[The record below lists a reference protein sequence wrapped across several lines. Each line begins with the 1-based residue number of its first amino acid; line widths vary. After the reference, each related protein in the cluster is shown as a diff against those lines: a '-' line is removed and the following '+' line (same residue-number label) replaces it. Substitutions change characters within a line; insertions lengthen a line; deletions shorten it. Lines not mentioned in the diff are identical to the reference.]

1 MQHSPRSYGLL
12 AGPGRWQVRCFAH
25 SLNYI
30 HYFHRA
36 RQINGGFQSL
46 TPYDFGIGRA
56 AFQTQWTDFPP
67 KLDRWF
73 TLEEQIRARPEDTF
87 FVHGRAEDPAA

>member
-1 MQHSPRSYGLL
+1 
-12 AGPGRWQVRCFAH
+12 
-25 SLNYI
+25 
-30 HYFHRA
+30 
-36 RQINGGFQSL
+36 L